1 MGSAFKLT
9 YIYIC
14 NPKMFQAYKNITSS
28 FFIALWAISQMLQ
41 LGHEVSHHNLAD
53 HHEGCAHHHHNE
65 VKQLDRS
72 SDSVTLFEDCII
84 CDFEWF
90 NSLETSAQLSISSD
104 LMTLVPVKLGE
115 PSHALAENWI
125 SRSVTPRGPPVKS

>member
-1 MGSAFKLT
+1 
-9 YIYIC
+9 
-14 NPKMFQAYKNITSS
+14 MFQAYKNITSS

-41 LGHEVSHHNLAD
+41 LGHEVSHHMLSD
-53 HHEGCAHHHHNE
+53 HHHHNE

-72 SDSVTLFEDCII
+72 SDFVTLFEDCTV

-104 LMTLVPVKLGE
+104 LIALVPVKLGQ
-115 PSHALAENWI
+115 PSHALAEHWI

>member
-1 MGSAFKLT
+1 
-9 YIYIC
+9 
-14 NPKMFQAYKNITSS
+14 MFQAYKNITSS

-53 HHEGCAHHHHNE
+53 HHEGCAHHHE

-84 CDFEWF
+84 CNFEWF
-90 NSLETSAQLSISSD
+90 NSLESSDQLSISND
-104 LMTLVPVKLGE
+104 LISLVPVKLGQS
-115 PSHALAENWI
+115 SHALAKNGI
-125 SRSVTPRGPPVKS
+125 PSSITLRGPPVKS